1 MFQSLDE
8 QIRADE
14 NREGSSARRMMLYAL
29 YALAGV
35 GVCFGLIYA
44 IHLIGG

>member
-14 NREGSSARRMMLYAL
+14 NREGSNARRMLLYD
-29 YALAGV
+29 ALAGV

-44 IHLIGG
+44 INLLSG